1 MYDYLERLEE
11 LTDSALAWTEQAG
24 VRCIVRQK
32 KALTDREGFMRD
44 MLKRAYGNKTEGNI

>member
-11 LTDSALAWTEQAG
+11 LTDGALAWTEQAG